1 MTNRHSTKHALLT
14 SLMALL
20 LCFTM
25 LLGTT
30 YAWFTDSVTSAGNK
44 IQAGTLKIDLELY
57 DADTDAFASIKES
70 KAPIFDYELWEPG
83 YTDVKLLKVENEGN
97 LALKWKATLVGVDVQ
112 STLANVIDVYVL
124 PLDTSLALDDDAAIA
139 ELPADRTLAD
149 YAPAGTLAEFIA
161 GIETTTVGTLE
172 AGKSAYL
179 GIALKMQEDA
189 GNEYQNLS
197 LGTFDV
203 QILATQLNAELDSFD
218 ENYDENAEFSAVS
231 TVLTIPDNATQ
242 TATLKTEAV
251 AVDLTPEL
259 QNALPAEVTAI
270 QVAHSAPK
278 VDAVAGKVTFDQL
291 EVVDQNGNIV
301 DLETLGNTEA
311 ISVTVYV
318 GDAIINGA
326 PVEIYHDG
334 VKVADSTAVD
344 GYVTY
349 TATHFCEV
357 EVLQNI
363 VATGALHGSF
373 ISTDS
378 VWAECR
384 GNAYKS
390 LEIKVYADD
399 TYLGSTSLNNIDGII
414 DGDVFVTWHLY
425 LDTVANADAY
435 WTQTWEQ
442 VPTKDL
448 IPNKTVLYIDGTA
461 VDEKTINLNGPDD
474 CFPIVAAV
482 TNADGEIVKFFAS
495 LFDAMAYDI
504 PEGGELVMLQNVD
517 LNDSW
522 VIG

>member
-1 MTNRHSTKHALLT
+1 MKNVRNTRHALVT

-203 QILATQLNAELDSFD
+203 QILATQLNSEPDSFD
-218 ENYDENAEFSAVS
+218 ANYDVEAKYPVTSLEGNV
-231 TVLTIPDNATQ
+231 
-242 TATLKTEAV
+242 TATENINADGVTLRTADGTTL
-251 AVDLTPEL
+251 DLAGNTL
-259 QNALPAEVTAI
+259 SAGSLTADGSSTISGGTITLPADGRVYASNPNSSIALEDVVIESDNLSVLA
-270 QVAHSAPK
+270 K
-278 VDAVAGKVTFDQL
+278 AGGTVSLKNVTFDNTSTSNPLQNYGGTLTL
-291 EVVDQNGNIV
+291 EN
-301 DLETLGNTEA
+301 
-311 ISVTVYV
+311 VTVSQE
-318 GDAIINGA
+318 GDAASSWYSSALQVVNTIVLNEETGKYKITSQANTTING
-326 PVEIYHDG
+326 G
-334 VKVADSTAVD
+334 
-344 GYVTY
+344 TY
-349 TATHFCEV
+349 TGKKAIQINAPGGNVTINGGTFVGSEY
-357 EVLQNI
+357 VLQADFVRRNYEDSANYDSI
-363 VATGALHGSF
+363 ITITGGTFTGALK
-373 ISTDS
+373 IS
-378 VWAECR
+378 
-384 GNAYKS
+384 
-390 LEIKVYADD
+390 
-399 TYLGSTSLNNIDGII
+399 
-414 DGDVFVTWHLY
+414 
-425 LDTVANADAY
+425 ADAELIITGGTFSVDPSAY
-435 WTQTWEQ
+435 VPAGYVATESNGTWT
-442 VPTKDL
+442 V
-448 IPNKTVLYIDGTA
+448 TA
-461 VDEKTINLNGPDD
+461 
-474 CFPIVAAV
+474 
-482 TNADGEIVKFFAS
+482 
-495 LFDAMAYDI
+495 
-504 PEGGELVMLQNVD
+504 Q
-517 LNDSW
+517 
-522 VIG
+522 